1 MHENH
6 RTPLPPVC
14 RYTFDPGKNRALR
27 LVDAWLRDQI
37 PAYATQAVAPYSA
50 TLLTPSN
57 TVAQIHSN
65 GWIFFIDDSGGM
77 VAKKGDAIVSV
88 TEGQEVPN
96 IGRFSLADVTYIE
109 TLLVA
114 ILRDADY

>member
-1 MHENH
+1 
-6 RTPLPPVC
+6 
-14 RYTFDPGKNRALR
+14 
-27 LVDAWLRDQI
+27 
-37 PAYATQAVAPYSA
+37 
-50 TLLTPSN
+50 
-57 TVAQIHSN
+57 
-65 GWIFFIDDSGGM
+65 M